1 MCCEVTCYN
10 VNVSVRTIIETGGYA
25 FDDKFT
31 IVDFIYSNII
41 NNIYYFVIGIY
52 LLHIEYI
59 DVKQIVGI

>member
-1 MCCEVTCYN
+1 M
-10 VNVSVRTIIETGGYA
+10 RTIIEAGGYA

-52 LLHIEYI
+52 YI
-59 DVKQIVGI
+59 LNNNVKQIVGI

>member
-1 MCCEVTCYN
+1 MYN
-10 VNVSVRTIIETGGYA
+10 VNVRTIIEAGGYA